1 MKALILYHSKTG
13 TTANYAEKIKL
24 YLTEKG
30 IDSEMSS
37 IKYFND
43 KMLENVDF
51 LFLGC
56 WTSGLFLFLQHPEK
70 EWIEFAKKLNI
81 NSNKKIALFTT
92 YKLLTGSM
100 FKNMKKHI
108 KGTVQPSSVQL
119 KSKHGELSESDKIEL
134 DKFVN

>member
-13 TTANYAEKIKL
+13 TTANYAERIKL
-24 YLTEKG
+24 YLIEKG

-56 WTSGLFLFLQHPEK
+56 WTSGLFFFLQHPEN

-81 NSNKKIALFTT
+81 NSNTKVALFTT

-108 KGTVQPSSVQL
+108 KRDVQFSSVQL
-119 KSKHGELSESDKIEL
+119 KSKHGELSESDKGEL

>member
-24 YLTEKG
+24 YLIEKG

-56 WTSGLFLFLQHPEK
+56 WTSGLFFFLQHPEK
-70 EWIEFAKKLNI
+70 EWIEFAEKLNV
-81 NSNKKIALFTT
+81 NGKAKIALFTT

-108 KGTVQPSSVQL
+108 KGEVQFSSVQL
-119 KSKHGELSESDKIEL
+119 KSKHGELSESDKSEL

>member
-1 MKALILYHSKTG
+1 MKALLLYHSKTG

-24 YLTEKG
+24 YLIEKG

-43 KMLENVDF
+43 SMLENVDF
-51 LFLGC
+51 VFLGC
-56 WTSGLFLFLQHPEK
+56 WTSGLFFFLQHPEK

-81 NSNKKIALFTT
+81 NKNTKIALFTT

-100 FKNMKKHI
+100 FKNMKIHI
-108 KGTVQPSSVQL
+108 KGDVQISSVQL
-119 KSKHGELSESDKIEL
+119 KSKYGELSEVDKSEL